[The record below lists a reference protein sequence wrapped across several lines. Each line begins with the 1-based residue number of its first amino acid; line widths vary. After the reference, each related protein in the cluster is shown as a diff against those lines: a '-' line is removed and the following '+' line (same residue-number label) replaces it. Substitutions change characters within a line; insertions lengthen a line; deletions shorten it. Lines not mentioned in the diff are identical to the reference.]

1 MAVCTRRESEKKET
15 GIGDHYGGQH
25 PLDLQEEEEAYNKQ
39 HLV

>member
-1 MAVCTRRESEKKET
+1 MVVCTRRVGEKT

-25 PLDLQEEEEAYNKQ
+25 PLDLQEEEETYNKQ